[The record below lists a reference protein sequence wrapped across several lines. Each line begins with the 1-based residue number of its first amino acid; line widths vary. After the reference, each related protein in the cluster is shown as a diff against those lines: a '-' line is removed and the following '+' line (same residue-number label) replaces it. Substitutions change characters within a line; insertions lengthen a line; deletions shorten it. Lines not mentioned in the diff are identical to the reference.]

1 MMISSSDEL
10 LRDGADPAV
19 IIDQLRVI
27 RGKRLALQDVSVR
40 VACGT
45 ITGLL
50 GPSGSG
56 KTTLIRCIVGSQ
68 IIASGSVS
76 VLGQPAG
83 SAELRHRVGYMPQD
97 PTIYNDLRVIDNIRY
112 FAELCGVDRQAADE
126 VIEAVDLRDHRT
138 ARCANLSGGQRA
150 RVSLACALVGRPDS
164 ASARRADHRPGSG
177 IARRIMG
184 SVHGAGA
191 AWHHAVGVQPRNG
204 RGRPLRRSVASAPG
218 AAAGPHN
225 AAPST
230 KGNRMHITGGSVSV
244 HRPTHHHRARGRL
257 TLQNYTA
264 TTARILRQLAADHRS
279 VAMILLVPILIIT
292 LMYFMFENVPHRPGT
307 PSGFNTAC
315 LVLLGLFPLF
325 VMFVIT
331 AITMQRERASGTLER
346 ILTTPLRRLDLL
358 AGYGTAFSIAAAA
371 QATLACIV
379 AFWFLGFDTA
389 GSPVWV
395 FAIAIVNAV
404 LGVGLGLLCSAF
416 ARTEFQAVQFIPLV
430 MVPQLLLAGIIV
442 PRALMPTWL
451 EWISNVMPA
460 SYALEALQQV
470 GAHPELTGIAV
481 RDVVVVLSFA
491 VASLCLAAVTLRR
504 RTS

>member
-150 RVSLACALVGRPDS
+150 RVSLACALVGRPDLLVLDEPTIGLDPVLRVELWDRFT
-164 ASARRADHRPGSG
+164 ALARRGTTLLVSSHVMDEADRCGD
-177 IARRIMG
+177 
-184 SVHGAGA
+184 
-191 AWHHAVGVQPRNG
+191 
-204 RGRPLRRSVASAPG
+204 L
-218 AAAGPHN
+218 
-225 AAPST
+225 
-230 KGNRMHITGGSVSV
+230 
-244 HRPTHHHRARGRL
+244 L
-257 TLQNYTA
+257 L
-264 TTARILRQLAADHRS
+264 LRQGQLLAHTTPHRLRKETGCTSLEEAFLSIVRRTTTVPLAADHRS